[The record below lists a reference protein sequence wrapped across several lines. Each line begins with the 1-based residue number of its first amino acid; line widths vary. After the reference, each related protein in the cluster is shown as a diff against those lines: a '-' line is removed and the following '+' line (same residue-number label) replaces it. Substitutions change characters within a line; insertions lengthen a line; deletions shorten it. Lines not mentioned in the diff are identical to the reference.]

1 MYNKKAAIGA
11 TMTWIVATIII
22 LFVIILF
29 VYGAGVFAKESWSAG
44 LSSEY
49 KATDV
54 SKEQMLLALLETE
67 VEGGIDGAKV
77 KNYLLLDKKD
87 YEKLL
92 EKEIK
97 PIIEEF
103 PELLPLEGGWV
114 FIVYD
119 KNGKEEFKIGNKAN
133 IRDISP
139 SIVYLSDKKIELSYE
154 KV

>member
-67 VEGGIDGAKV
+67 VKGGIDGAKV

-103 PELLPLEGGWV
+103 PELLPLKGGWV
-114 FIVYD
+114 F
-119 KNGKEEFKIGNKAN
+119 N
-133 IRDISP
+133 P
-139 SIVYLSDKKIELSYE
+139 
-154 KV
+154 